1 LGSRCVRIGGT
12 TDLGLLSPM
21 TELLKT
27 PIKYVVDI
35 QNKKI
40 SLHQEEDFE
49 VLSFNTIDEFM
60 YALTS
65 IRKTNN
71 IIWYVIP
78 PGLIEG
84 PHK

>member
-1 LGSRCVRIGGT
+1 M
-12 TDLGLLSPM
+12 M

-27 PIKYVVDI
+27 PIRYVIDI

>member
-1 LGSRCVRIGGT
+1 MLYNGFIHKGT
-12 TDLGLLSPM
+12 PM

-27 PIKYVVDI
+27 PTKYVVDI

-60 YALTS
+60 YALTD

-78 PGLIEG
+78 PGLIEC

>member
-1 LGSRCVRIGGT
+1 
-12 TDLGLLSPM
+12 M

-27 PIKYVVDI
+27 PKYVVDI
-35 QNKKI
+35 QTKKI
-40 SLHQEEDFE
+40 SFYEKEGFE
-49 VLSFNTIDEFM
+49 VLSFNTIDEFI

-78 PGLIEG
+78 PGLIEV
-84 PHK
+84 PHKRT

>member
-1 LGSRCVRIGGT
+1 
-12 TDLGLLSPM
+12 M

-40 SLHQEEDFE
+40 SLHQRENFE
-49 VLSFNTIDEFM
+49 VLSFSTINEFI
-60 YALTS
+60 YTLTS

-71 IIWYVIP
+71 TIWYVIP
-78 PGLIEG
+78 PGLIDS
-84 PHK
+84 PSKKT

>member
-1 LGSRCVRIGGT
+1 
-12 TDLGLLSPM
+12 M
-21 TELLKT
+21 TELLNSS
-27 PIKYVVDI
+27 IRYVVDI

-40 SLHQEEDFE
+40 SLHKKENFE
-49 VLSFNTIDEFM
+49 VSSFNTIDEFM

-84 PHK
+84 PYKRT

>member
-1 LGSRCVRIGGT
+1 
-12 TDLGLLSPM
+12 M

-27 PIKYVVDI
+27 PVKYVVDI

-40 SLHQEEDFE
+40 SLHKKENFE
-49 VLSFNTIDEFM
+49 VSSFNTIDEFM

-78 PGLIEG
+78 PGLINP
-84 PHK
+84 PH

>member
-1 LGSRCVRIGGT
+1 
-12 TDLGLLSPM
+12 M

-40 SLHQEEDFE
+40 SLHRKKDFE
-49 VLSFNTIDEFM
+49 VLSFNTTDEFIR
-60 YALTS
+60 ALTS

-84 PHK
+84 PHQ

>member
-1 LGSRCVRIGGT
+1 
-12 TDLGLLSPM
+12 M

-60 YALTS
+60 YALTD

-78 PGLIEG
+78 PGLIDPTINENV
-84 PHK
+84 K

>member
-1 LGSRCVRIGGT
+1 
-12 TDLGLLSPM
+12 M
-21 TELLKT
+21 TEVLKT
-27 PIKYVVDI
+27 PIRYVVDI

-60 YALTS
+60 YALTD

-78 PGLIEG
+78 PGLID
-84 PHK
+84 PPLLMRMSND